1 MQEWV
6 SILKYLAVEMT
17 SFFFGG
23 GVLEGRLGLNYVLLK
38 KYIDIC
44 YINDV
49 TGSVGRKWR
58 WITYPVEISLLG
70 KSASGSLQPW
80 SGSEAGG
87 KTSGP
92 DRSLG
97 DVVTTESCF
106 VFALL
111 AYVSQHMQQQCISW
125 EKPSLTYSQKCP
137 YWILY
142 PLKVQSYSQALAGP
156 CRQGSASCGEQNPAC
171 CGVRLTLL
179 LGHRVRPETWN
190 LIPHQLFQKWFFLV
204 CWLRTGLFIKDHWSV

>member
-49 TGSVGRKWR
+49 AGSVGRKWR

-97 DVVTTESCF
+97 DVVSTESCF
-106 VFALL
+106 VFSLL
-111 AYVSQHMQQQCISW
+111 AYVSQRMQQQCISW
-125 EKPSLTYSQKCP
+125 EKPTLTYSQKCP
-137 YWILY
+137 CWILY
-142 PLKVQSYSQALAGP
+142 PLKSPVLQPGSGWSLSSGLCFLWRTESCVLWGKAHPPSWSPSEAWDVESNPPSIVSEVVFPRVLA
-156 CRQGSASCGEQNPAC
+156 
-171 CGVRLTLL
+171 
-179 LGHRVRPETWN
+179 
-190 LIPHQLFQKWFFLV
+190 
-204 CWLRTGLFIKDHWSV
+204 